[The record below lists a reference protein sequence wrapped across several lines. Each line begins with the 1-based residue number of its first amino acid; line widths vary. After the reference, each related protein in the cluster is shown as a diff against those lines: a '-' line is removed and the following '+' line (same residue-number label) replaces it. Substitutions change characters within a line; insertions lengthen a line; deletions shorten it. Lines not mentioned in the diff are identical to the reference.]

1 MRKFYTV
8 ESIGISSDNDKI
20 PKTDYN
26 STTFFTGYLKL
37 YAIKKKQIKNKLRNI
52 YGLSVNKKLRTLIN
66 SNQTNKI
73 GKCYP
78 YNFDCGSFIDKL
90 YYVSRF
96 LFDW

>member
-1 MRKFYTV
+1 MQLK
-8 ESIGISSDNDKI
+8 
-20 PKTDYN
+20 KTN
-26 STTFFTGYLKL
+26 QKQT
-37 YAIKKKQIKNKLRNI
+37 KKHLWSFRPQKVKDF
-52 YGLSVNKKLRTLIN
+52 N

>member
-26 STTFFTGYLKL
+26 STTFLTGYLNL
-37 YAIKKKQIKNKLRNI
+37 YAIKKKTNQKQT
-52 YGLSVNKKLRTLIN
+52 KKHLWYFRTLIN